1 MLCQGVIPGLTLTKR
16 ANSKPISHFCLF
28 DEHVNTG
35 TPASSLSLKKGVVY
49 HLGDRRYFFFP
60 LVHVYRACLLS
71 KKNVLSVV
79 RSIAVAPGFQGGA
92 HPVIARV
99 VFLGRCRL
107 IGLSGIAHGD
117 GTVSR
122 KDLGRLSP

>member
-1 MLCQGVIPGLTLTKR
+1 MR
-16 ANSKPISHFCLF
+16 
-28 DEHVNTG
+28 
-35 TPASSLSLKKGVVY
+35 
-49 HLGDRRYFFFP
+49 
-60 LVHVYRACLLS
+60 VYRACLLS

-79 RSIAVAPGFQGGA
+79 RGVAVAPGFQGGA

-99 VFLGRCRL
+99 VFLGWCRL
-107 IGLSGIAHGD
+107 IGLSGITHRD